1 MKRIQM
7 PSSYAVV
14 PDGEKALLG
23 GGGAFRDAWTSFTD
37 HLRFTD
43 FFFRGGLLSLS
54 ISFIPKLLFNVVK
67 AGFNVVEDVHTFFFG
82 GPSKA
87 AEDLQARLI
96 FPEIKNALRR
106 WILTM
111 PQGILFVF
119 YMTRTAPCSRSESR

>member
-54 ISFIPKLLFNVVK
+54 ISFIPKLLFNVV
-67 AGFNVVEDVHTFFFG
+67 EDVHTFFFG

-87 AEDLQARLI
+87 AEDLQAY
-96 FPEIKNALRR
+96 KNDMSALRADAKSQR
-106 WILTM
+106 
-111 PQGILFVF
+111 G
-119 YMTRTAPCSRSESR
+119 

>member
-43 FFFRGGLLSLS
+43 FFFRGG
-54 ISFIPKLLFNVVK
+54 
-67 AGFNVVEDVHTFFFG
+67 
-82 GPSKA
+82 PSKA
-87 AEDLQARLI
+87 AEDLQTY
-96 FPEIKNALRR
+96 KNDMSALRADAKSQR
-106 WILTM
+106 
-111 PQGILFVF
+111 G
-119 YMTRTAPCSRSESR
+119 

>member
-43 FFFRGGLLSLS
+43 R
-54 ISFIPKLLFNVVK
+54 
-67 AGFNVVEDVHTFFFG
+67 
-82 GPSKA
+82 
-87 AEDLQARLI
+87 ARLQKT
-96 FPEIKNALRR
+96 FRP
-106 WILTM
+106 
-111 PQGILFVF
+111 
-119 YMTRTAPCSRSESR
+119 TRTI

>member
-14 PDGEKALLG
+14 TDGEKALLG

-67 AGFNVVEDVHTFFFG
+67 AGFNAVEGVHTFFFFG

-87 AEDLQARLI
+87 AEDLQTY
-96 FPEIKNALRR
+96 KNDMSALRADAKSQR
-106 WILTM
+106 
-111 PQGILFVF
+111 G
-119 YMTRTAPCSRSESR
+119 

>member
-54 ISFIPKLLFNVVK
+54 ISFIPKLLLSRPASMPWK
-67 AGFNVVEDVHTFFFG
+67 AST
-82 GPSKA
+82 PSSSA
-87 AEDLQARLI
+87 DRARLQKT
-96 FPEIKNALRR
+96 FRP
-106 WILTM
+106 
-111 PQGILFVF
+111 
-119 YMTRTAPCSRSESR
+119 TRTI

>member
-14 PDGEKALLG
+14 PDGEKALLV

-54 ISFIPKLLFNVVK
+54 ISFIQKLCHLFSSQ
-67 AGFNVVEDVHTFFFG
+67 AGFNAVEGVHTFFFG

-87 AEDLQARLI
+87 AEDLQTY
-96 FPEIKNALRR
+96 KNDMSALRADAKSQR
-106 WILTM
+106 
-111 PQGILFVF
+111 G
-119 YMTRTAPCSRSESR
+119 

>member
-67 AGFNVVEDVHTFFFG
+67 AGFNAVEGT
-82 GPSKA
+82 PSSSA
-87 AEDLQARLI
+87 DRARLQKT
-96 FPEIKNALRR
+96 FRP
-106 WILTM
+106 
-111 PQGILFVF
+111 
-119 YMTRTAPCSRSESR
+119 TRTI